1 MTKKKDIDYVH
12 IESVST
18 WCGAVRACDVV
29 PELTA
34 LVSPIFPIL
43 PILLPQSPPPKGCSS
58 FQPCCRKRERQR
70 ADLPRSLSPLRK
82 SKQPFWVC
90 VCVCVVN
97 ETFLSQ
103 RQAYLH
109 GGCCWR

>member
-43 PILLPQSPPPKGCSS
+43 SYCRSRPRRRVAPPFSPVAESGKDSVQIFPD
-58 FQPCCRKRERQR
+58 RLAR
-70 ADLPRSLSPLRK
+70 
-82 SKQPFWVC
+82 
-90 VCVCVVN
+90 
-97 ETFLSQ
+97 
-103 RQAYLH
+103 
-109 GGCCWR
+109 